1 MSHSGGLKVKH
12 PYGKLIH
19 IDLISIVS
27 VILIGIFA
35 FIQGYILIIFLCF
48 YLLTLSLFCDA
59 LIKWYTNQKNSAL
72 LQFLR
77 ATMLFLLST
86 YLVFSSF
93 CYKVNR
99 LRHNLKWGVL
109 ATKKHYAF
117 RWLLLSLLVITQCWV
132 TYRSQLPQQSPCFF
146 FAGIAYTT
154 YTTISYSSTSIKNIQ
169 PLHSLGEWRVV
180 TPRKYKPIFFVRC
193 KSCRSI
199 PGPAGIA
206 RVRRPHR
213 TILRKVD

>member
-1 MSHSGGLKVKH
+1 M
-12 PYGKLIH
+12 I
-19 IDLISIVS
+19 
-27 VILIGIFA
+27 
-35 FIQGYILIIFLCF
+35 
-48 YLLTLSLFCDA
+48 
-59 LIKWYTNQKNSAL
+59 
-72 LQFLR
+72 
-77 ATMLFLLST
+77 
-86 YLVFSSF
+86 
-93 CYKVNR
+93 
-99 LRHNLKWGVL
+99 

-117 RWLLLSLLVITQCWV
+117 RGRLMSLLVLTHCGV
-132 TYRSQLPQQSPCFF
+132 SSRPQLPQESPCFF

-213 TILRKVD
+213 TILRKVDENRSLRTTSTYPLPGQGGWGRARGKHPPGAILDGEKCTYL